1 MKKSVISFIAVM
13 LVIIFLGVTAVTG
26 VYIPGGWTMPFRDSG
41 TTEDAPATAVTSED
55 GASNTETGTT
65 DTADPSTD
73 TADTTDGSADA
84 ADTTADTA
92 ADGTADATTDTAA
105 DSSADSTAETGG
117 TAADLRAIIP
127 SVMDTENGIR
137 LGLDLVGGSRI
148 VYEAVLPEGYDTGN
162 LSDDMQT
169 AQAMIRQRLTSQG
182 FTEATV
188 ALSGDNRLTVE
199 IPQITN
205 PEEAVQ
211 TLGTTAQ
218 LLFMDIDG
226 YNEYIAALAEDET
239 VDAAD
244 YALLTGSDVDSAS
257 AEYGQTSE
265 TSPMQ
270 NYVQVT
276 FTTDGRQK
284 FADATQSV
292 AARSTDNGGDGYNQ
306 LLIIMD
312 GQIISAPYVSER
324 IDSENCVITGSF
336 DQESAEQ
343 LAGLID
349 AGQLPFSL
357 TQVELRSVGPQLG
370 ADALQTSLL
379 AGAIGVL
386 LVCLFMLIVY
396 RVPGLVACLALGFYI
411 VIEALLF
418 SLFRINLSLPGI
430 AGIILSIGMAVD
442 ANVVIFERIK
452 EELRAGKTV
461 KSAIDSGFK
470 RAFTAIF
477 DSNLTTLI
485 AAAVLFFF
493 GTGTIVGFAT
503 TLGLGVIISMFTA
516 LTVTHFLLNRMVD
529 FRIRS
534 PRAYGLREKKREG
547 GRFPVLKNSKIFGG
561 ISVLLVATGL
571 VALILLPFGKNLFNL
586 SIDFA
591 GGTEMEF
598 NMHQTVTQDIQS
610 DVSSL
615 FEETT
620 GVTPSS
626 VTSSGDGNQDVLIRS
641 TSITSEQR
649 EAVIAAMLEQY
660 DLNQE
665 TDILN
670 NNDVSASVG
679 SDLQRSAVLCAVLAI
694 VLMLLYITFRFELTS
709 GLAAVVCLVHDLLI
723 MLSVYVWLQIP
734 LDTNFIAAALT
745 ILGYSINASIIVF
758 DRVRENLRT
767 ARREPF
773 EEVAERSIWQTM
785 GRTINTTLTTLF
797 TIGMVFILGVPSL
810 KQFTLP
816 LIVGILAGAWS
827 SILLSASLW
836 AFFRRKFRKHK
847 V

>member
-13 LVIIFLGVTAVTG
+13 LIIIFLGVTAVTG
-26 VYIPGGWTMPFRDSG
+26 VYIPGGWTMPFRDASVSDTAVSG
-41 TTEDAPATAVTSED
+41 TDAA
-55 GASNTETGTT
+55 ET
-65 DTADPSTD
+65 DTD
-73 TADTTDGSADA
+73 TADTAQTDTD
-84 ADTTADTA
+84 TADTA
-92 ADGTADATTDTAA
+92 ETDTADTADADTDAAADTDTESTDA
-105 DSSADSTAETGG
+105 DAAETD
-117 TAADLRAIIP
+117 TESTDTDSAETTELRAIIP
-127 SVMDTENGIR
+127 SVLDTDNGIR

-148 VYEAVLPEGYDTGN
+148 VYEAVLPEGYDMSG
-162 LSDDMQT
+162 LADDMQT

-188 ALSGDNRLTVE
+188 SLTGDNRLTVE

-226 YNEYIAALAEDET
+226 YNEYMTALAEDPD
-239 VDAAD
+239 VDAAQ
-244 YALLTGSDVDSAS
+244 YALLTGSDIGGAS
-257 AEYGQTSE
+257 AEYGAVDNSGMQQNFVQVEFTSE
-265 TSPMQ
+265 GQ
-270 NYVQVT
+270 
-276 FTTDGRQK
+276 QK
-284 FADATQSV
+284 FADATESV
-292 AARSTDNGGDGYNQ
+292 AARTDGYNQ

-312 GQIISAPYVSER
+312 GQVISAPNVSER
-324 IDSENCVITGSF
+324 IDSESCIITGSF
-336 DQESAEQ
+336 DQDSAQQ

-357 TQVELRSVGPQLG
+357 KQAELRSVGPQLG
-370 ADALQTSLL
+370 ADAMSSSLM
-379 AGAIGVL
+379 AGIIGL
-386 LVCLFMLIVY
+386 ILVCLFMIIIY
-396 RVPGLVACLALGFYI
+396 RVPGFVACLALGFYI
-411 VIEALLF
+411 VIEALVF
-418 SLFRINLSLPGI
+418 SIIRVNLSLPGI

-442 ANVVIFERIK
+442 ANVIIFERIK

-470 RAFTAIF
+470 RAFAAIF

-529 FRIRS
+529 FHIRN
-534 PRAYGLREKKREG
+534 PKAYGLSEKKREG
-547 GRFPVLKNSKIFGG
+547 GRFPVIKNFKIFGG

-571 VALILLPFGKNLFNL
+571 VAIILLPFGKNLFNL

-598 NMHQTVTQDIQS
+598 NMHQTVTQEIQTEVS
-610 DVSSL
+610 DL

-620 GVTPSS
+620 GVEPSS
-626 VTSSGDGNQDVLIRS
+626 VTSSGDTNEQVLIRS
-641 TSITSEQR
+641 TSIDSETRQQ
-649 EAVIAAMLEQY
+649 VIDAMNEQY
-660 DLNQE
+660 NLTDDDLYGNE
-665 TDILN
+665 
-670 NNDVSASVG
+670 DVSASVG
-679 SDLQRSAVLCAVLAI
+679 SDLQRSAVLCAALAI

-709 GLAAVVCLVHDLLI
+709 GLAAVVCLIHDLLV

-758 DRVRENLRT
+758 DRVRENLRS
-767 ARREPF
+767 ARKEPF
-773 EEVAERSIWQTM
+773 ESVAERSVWQTM

-836 AFFRRKFRKHK
+836 GFFRKKFRRHRVK
-847 V
+847 

>member
-1 MKKSVISFIAVM
+1 MKKSVISFIVVM
-13 LVIIFLGVTAVTG
+13 LVIVFLGVTAVTG
-26 VYIPGGWTMPFRDSG
+26 LYIPGGWTMPFRDSG
-41 TTEDAPATAVTSED
+41 TTEDTPATAVTTED
-55 GASNTETGTT
+55 GAAGTG
-65 DTADPSTD
+65 AD
-73 TADTTDGSADA
+73 ADA
-84 ADTTADTA
+84 AGDLTDQVP
-92 ADGTADATTDTAA
+92 DA
-105 DSSADSTAETGG
+105 SGNETAENDTPEL
-117 TAADLRAIIP
+117 TAIIP
-127 SVMDTENGIR
+127 SVMDTEHGIR

-148 VYEAVLPEGYDTGN
+148 VYEAVLPEGYNMDD
-162 LSDDMQT
+162 LPHDMQT

-188 ALSGDNRLTVE
+188 ALSGENRLTVE

-218 LLFMDIDG
+218 LLFMDWDG
-226 YNEYIAALAEDET
+226 YTAYANAVMSGET
-239 VDAAD
+239 VDAAQ
-244 YALLTGSDVDSAS
+244 YALLTGSDIAGAS
-257 AEYGQTSE
+257 AQYGQT
-265 TSPMQ
+265 TPNGMQ
-270 NYVQVT
+270 ENYVQVD
-276 FTTDGRQK
+276 FTNEGSRK
-284 FADATQSV
+284 FADVTEEIAKRSV
-292 AARSTDNGGDGYNQ
+292 QNGGDGDNQ
-306 LLIIMD
+306 LLIVMD
-312 GQIISAPYVSER
+312 GQVISDPYVSAR
-324 IDSENCVITGSF
+324 IDSESCTISGNFT
-336 DQESAEQ
+336 QESAEQ

-357 TQVELRSVGPQLG
+357 TQAELRSVGPQLG
-370 ADALQTSLL
+370 ADALRTSLI
-379 AGAIGVL
+379 AGVIGLV
-386 LVCLFMLIVY
+386 LVCLFMIIVY

-411 VIEALLF
+411 VIEAILF
-418 SLFRINLSLPGI
+418 SVLRINLSLPGI

-442 ANVVIFERIK
+442 ANVVIFVRIM
-452 EELRAGKTV
+452 EELRMGKTV
-461 KSAIDSGFK
+461 KSAIDSGFR
-470 RAFTAIF
+470 RAFTAIL

-485 AAAVLFFF
+485 AAGVLFFF

-503 TLGLGVIISMFTA
+503 TLGIGVVVSMFTA

-529 FRIRS
+529 FRIRN
-534 PRAYGLREKKREG
+534 PKAYGLREKTREG
-547 GRFPVLKNSKIFGG
+547 GRFPVVKNFKIFGG
-561 ISVLLVATGL
+561 ISALLVATGL

-694 VLMLLYITFRFELTS
+694 ALMLLYITFRFELTS

>member
-13 LVIIFLGVTAVTG
+13 LIIVFLGVTAVTG
-26 VYIPGGWTMPFRDSG
+26 VYIPGGWTMPFRD
-41 TTEDAPATAVTSED
+41 TAATETVTSGD
-55 GASNTETGTT
+55 AGDTDAA
-65 DTADPSTD
+65 DTAD
-73 TADTTDGSADA
+73 TADTTD
-84 ADTTADTA
+84 TADTA
-92 ADGTADATTDTAA
+92 DTEGDAAA
-105 DSSADSTAETGG
+105 DTETETAEEP
-117 TAADLRAIIP
+117 AELRAIIP
-127 SVMDTENGIR
+127 SVLDTEHGIR

-148 VYEAVLPEGYDTGN
+148 VYEAELPEGYDMGD
-162 LSDDMQT
+162 LAGDMQT

-188 ALSGDNRLTVE
+188 ALTGDNRLTVE

-218 LLFMDIDG
+218 LLFMDMDG
-226 YNEYIAALAEDET
+226 YNEYVTALTENPSA
-239 VDAAD
+239 DAAQ
-244 YALLTGSDVDSAS
+244 YALLTGADVDGAS
-257 AEYGQTSE
+257 AQYGQADS
-265 TSPMQ
+265 SGMQ
-270 NYVQVT
+270 QHYVQVE
-276 FTTDGRQK
+276 FTSEGQQK
-284 FADATQSV
+284 FADATEAV
-292 AARSTDNGGDGYNQ
+292 AARTDGYNQ
-306 LLIIMD
+306 LLIVMD
-312 GQIISAPYVSER
+312 GQVISAPYVSER
-324 IDSENCVITGSF
+324 IDSESCVITGSF
-336 DQESAEQ
+336 DQDSAQQ

-357 TQVELRSVGPQLG
+357 KQAELRSVGPQLG
-370 ADALQTSLL
+370 ADAMRTSLM
-379 AGAIGVL
+379 AGLIGL
-386 LVCLFMLIVY
+386 ILVCLFMIVIY
-396 RVPGLVACLALGFYI
+396 RVPGFVACLALGFYI
-411 VIEALLF
+411 VIEALVF
-418 SLFRINLSLPGI
+418 SIIRVNLSLPGI

-442 ANVVIFERIK
+442 ANVIIFERIK

-470 RAFTAIF
+470 RAFAAIF
-477 DSNLTTLI
+477 DSNLTTII

-534 PRAYGLREKKREG
+534 PKAYGLSEKKREG
-547 GRFPVLKNSKIFGG
+547 GRFPVIKNFKIFGG

-598 NMHQTVTQDIQS
+598 NMHQTVTQDIQTEVS
-610 DVSSL
+610 DL
-615 FEETT
+615 FADTT

-626 VTSSGDGNQDVLIRS
+626 VTSSGDANEQVLIRS
-641 TSITSEQR
+641 TSIDSETRQK
-649 EAVIAAMLEQY
+649 VIDAMNEQY
-660 DLNQE
+660 SLTDDDLYGNE
-665 TDILN
+665 
-670 NNDVSASVG
+670 DVSASVG
-679 SDLQRSAVLCAVLAI
+679 ADLQKSAVLCAVLAI

-723 MLSVYVWLQIP
+723 MLSLYVWMQIP
-734 LDTNFIAAALT
+734 LDSNFIAAALT

-758 DRVRENLRT
+758 DRIRENLRT
-767 ARREPF
+767 ARKEPF
-773 EEVAERSIWQTM
+773 ESVAERSVWQTM

-836 AFFRRKFRKHK
+836 GFFRKKFRKHRVK
-847 V
+847 

>member
-13 LVIIFLGVTAVTG
+13 LIIIFLGVTAVTG
-26 VYIPGGWTMPFRDSG
+26 VYIPGGWTMPFRDAAVS
-41 TTEDAPATAVTSED
+41 DTAD
-55 GASNTETGTT
+55 ASNTGTSDTAGTGTS
-65 DTADPSTD
+65 DTSGAD
-73 TADTTDGSADA
+73 TADTTDGS
-84 ADTTADTA
+84 TSDTA
-92 ADGTADATTDTAA
+92 ADTGTTDTANTDTA
-105 DSSADSTAETGG
+105 DTDDTGTTDTDTGDTSAND
-117 TAADLRAIIP
+117 TAAGTNTELTAIIP
-127 SVMDTENGIR
+127 SVLDTEHGIR

-148 VYEAVLPEGYDTGN
+148 VYEAVLPDGYDMGN
-162 LSDDMQT
+162 LADDMQT

-226 YNEYIAALAEDET
+226 YNEYMTALSEDANT
-239 VDAAD
+239 DAAQ
-244 YALLTGSDVDSAS
+244 YALLTGSDISGAS
-257 AEYGQTSE
+257 AQYGDPTGGASMQ
-265 TSPMQ
+265 Q
-270 NYVQVT
+270 NYVQVE
-276 FTTDGRQK
+276 FTSEGQQK
-284 FADATQSV
+284 FADATESV
-292 AARSTDNGGDGYNQ
+292 AARTDGYNQ

-312 GQIISAPYVSER
+312 GQVISAPNVSER
-324 IDSENCVITGSF
+324 IDSESCVITGSF
-336 DQESAEQ
+336 DQSSAQQ

-357 TQVELRSVGPQLG
+357 QQAELRSVGPQLG
-370 ADALQTSLL
+370 ADAMSTSLM
-379 AGAIGVL
+379 AGLIGL
-386 LVCLFMLIVY
+386 ILVCLFMIIIY
-396 RVPGLVACLALGFYI
+396 RVPGFVACLALGFYI
-411 VIEALLF
+411 VIEALVF
-418 SLFRINLSLPGI
+418 SVIRINLSLPGI

-442 ANVVIFERIK
+442 ANVIIFERIK

-470 RAFTAIF
+470 RAFAAIL

-529 FRIRS
+529 FHIRN
-534 PRAYGLREKKREG
+534 PKAYGLSEKKREG
-547 GRFPVLKNSKIFGG
+547 GRFPVIKNSKIFGG

-598 NMHQTVTQDIQS
+598 NMHQTVTQEIQTEVS
-610 DVSSL
+610 DL
-615 FEETT
+615 FAETT

-626 VTSSGDGNQDVLIRS
+626 VTSSGDANEQVLIRS
-641 TSITSEQR
+641 TSIDSETRQQ
-649 EAVIAAMLEQY
+649 VIDAMNETYGLTDD
-660 DLNQE
+660 DLYGNE
-665 TDILN
+665 
-670 NNDVSASVG
+670 DVSASVG
-679 SDLQRSAVLCAVLAI
+679 SDLQRSAVLCAALAI

-734 LDTNFIAAALT
+734 LDSNFIAAALT

-767 ARREPF
+767 ARKEPF
-773 EEVAERSIWQTM
+773 ESVAERSVWQTM

-836 AFFRRKFRKHK
+836 GFFRKKLRRHRVK
-847 V
+847 